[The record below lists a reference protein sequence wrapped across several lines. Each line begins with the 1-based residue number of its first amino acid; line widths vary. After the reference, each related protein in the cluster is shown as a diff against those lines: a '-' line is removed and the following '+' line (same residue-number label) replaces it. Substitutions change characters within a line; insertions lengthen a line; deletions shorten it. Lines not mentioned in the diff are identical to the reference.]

1 MTPLYRGI
9 YLDSIYLNLF
19 FVAILI
25 ALTAFFVAS
34 EFAIVKIRS
43 TRLDQLIQ
51 EGQKSAILAKKVTTN
66 LDEYLSACQLGIT
79 ITALGI
85 GRLGE
90 PTFERMLHPVIGALP
105 FSSEAIVTTVSIAV
119 SFLIMTFLH
128 VVIGE
133 LAPKTLAIQKAER
146 ITLLLSPPLRVFYF
160 VMYPLIWFLNGAAR
174 LLTRSVG
181 LKSMSEH
188 EVTHTEEELR
198 LILSDSYRG
207 GEINQSEFKYVNKIF
222 EFDERVAKEI
232 MVPRVDISAISID
245 ESMLKNLEYM
255 RNERF
260 TRFPVVDGDKDNILG
275 VINVRE
281 VLTDIVSPEVTNEI
295 VLNDYIRPVISVIE
309 SIPINDLLIEMQKRK
324 IHMAILFDEY
334 GGTAGLITAE
344 DIIEEIVGEIND
356 EFDVEEAPQVQ
367 KINDNH
373 YILDGKTL
381 ISDVN
386 NLLNIELDETD
397 VDTIGGW
404 LLTEKYDIA
413 VNEALEYHPY
423 TFTALEFDNHHVK
436 RIEIIKNHTDSQLEG
451 QLASM

>member
-1 MTPLYRGI
+1 MAL
-9 YLDSIYLNLF
+9 L
-19 FVAILI
+19 V

-43 TRLDQLIQ
+43 TKIDQLVQ
-51 EGQKSAILAKKVTTN
+51 EGHKSAVLAKKVTTN

-90 PTFERMLHPVIGALP
+90 PTFEVMLHPIIETLP
-105 FSSEAIVTTVSIAV
+105 INSSTLITTVSIVV
-119 SFLIMTFLH
+119 SFAIMTFLH
-128 VVIGE
+128 VVVGE

-146 ITLLLSPPLRVFYF
+146 ITLLVSRPLRAFYLL
-160 VMYPLIWFLNGAAR
+160 MYPLIWFLNGAAR

-188 EVTHTEEELR
+188 DVTHSEEELR
-198 LILSDSYRG
+198 LILSDSYKG
-207 GEINQSEFKYVNKIF
+207 GEINQSEFKYVSKIF
-222 EFDERVAKEI
+222 DFDNRVAKEI
-232 MVPRVDISAISID
+232 MVPRTEISAISVDDPI
-245 ESMLKNLEYM
+245 SKNLEFM
-255 RNERF
+255 RKERF
-260 TRFPVVDGDKDNILG
+260 TRFPVVNGDKDNILG

-281 VLTDIVSPEVTNEI
+281 VLTDIVSPDVTKDV

-309 SIPINDLLIEMQKRK
+309 SIPVNDLLVEMQKQQ

-356 EFDVEEAPQVQ
+356 EFDVEEDPQVR
-367 KINDNH
+367 KINDDH
-373 YILDGKTL
+373 YIIDGKTL

-386 NLLNIELDETD
+386 KLLNVELDETD
-397 VDTIGGW
+397 VDTIAGW
-404 LLTEKYDIA
+404 LLTEKYDIE
-413 VNEALEYHPY
+413 VNEAMNYANF
-423 TFTALEFDNHHVK
+423 TFTVREFDSHQIKQV
-436 RIEIIKNHTDSQLEG
+436 EIIKMEKDQQLAQ
-451 QLASM
+451 QLAST